1 MWKFRFLSVN
11 NMLLLK
17 TEENFWIKIVVLWL
31 SLLQNV
37 IQQNLSSSSAQV
49 QILPV
54 AYRRFAMARTSDN

>member
-1 MWKFRFLSVN
+1 
-11 NMLLLK
+11 MLLLK
-17 TEENFWIKIVVLWL
+17 TEEDFWIKIVVLWL